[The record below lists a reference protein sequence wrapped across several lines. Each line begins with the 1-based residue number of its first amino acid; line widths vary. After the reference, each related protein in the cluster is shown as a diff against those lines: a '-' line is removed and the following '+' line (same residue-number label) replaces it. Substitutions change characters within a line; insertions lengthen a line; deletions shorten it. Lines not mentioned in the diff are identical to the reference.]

1 MSSDPVVYIVDIDS
15 SVREALCGL
24 LGAYGIRVQPYAD
37 TQSFL
42 LGLHASKSES
52 GCLLLSLDLPDENGL
67 SLLKQLR
74 SEDYRFPIIVLATET
89 GGDLRQQIKDAGA
102 TELVDKYLVDT
113 YIVTRFSE
121 ILPDAPRL
129 PITPDSTMELSDGT
143 QVTFRMV
150 HPEDAGLQQEFI
162 VALSEN
168 SRYMRF
174 FSGIKELPPSMLE
187 KLTNL
192 LFPSSYALMATIC
205 DGEDERQIGVARYAP
220 TETPGAAEFAV
231 VVADEWQG
239 FGIAS
244 QLLRG
249 IITAAAAGGI
259 DRLEGLVLRENAPML
274 KLMLNMGFVESPG
287 ESPEPS
293 AVLVAKELPHPGDTN
308 PNALPATPINVR

>member
-1 MSSDPVVYIVDIDS
+1 M
-15 SVREALCGL
+15 
-24 LGAYGIRVQPYAD
+24 
-37 TQSFL
+37 
-42 LGLHASKSES
+42 
-52 GCLLLSLDLPDENGL
+52 
-67 SLLKQLR
+67 
-74 SEDYRFPIIVLATET
+74 LATET

-113 YIVTRFSE
+113 YIFTRFSE
-121 ILPDAPRL
+121 LLPDAPRL
-129 PITPDSTMELSDGT
+129 PMTRGSTMELSDGT
-143 QVTFRMV
+143 QVTFRMM
-150 HPEDAGLQQEFI
+150 HPEDADLQQEFI

-174 FSGIKELPPSMLE
+174 FSGIKKLPPSMLE

-220 TETPGAAEFAV
+220 TETPGAVEFAV

-249 IITAAAAGGI
+249 IITAAAAGGVN
-259 DRLEGLVLRENAPML
+259 RLEGLVLKENAPML
-274 KLMLNMGFVESPG
+274 KLMLNMGFVASPG
-287 ESPEPS
+287 ESSEPS
-293 AVLVAKELPHPGDTN
+293 AVLVAKVLPHSGD
-308 PNALPATPINVR
+308 